1 MMIFIIK
8 SLLQY
13 FRKKCGHRSTYSF
26 RSRSISLT
34 NLVTNQEEN
43 IYVITGTEA
52 EDPLS
57 REITVGSINDH
68 NIDGQEEDIRKE
80 IT

>member
-1 MMIFIIK
+1 M
-8 SLLQY
+8 LQSP
-13 FRKKCGHRSTYSF
+13 RKQCGHRRTYSF
-26 RSRSISLT
+26 HSRSISLT
-34 NLVTNQEEN
+34 NLDLITNQEEN

-57 REITVGSINDH
+57 REITVGSVNDH